1 MDKLPISTSF
11 LMSINFEGLKE
22 VIDFFHK
29 NINIL
34 NEKINDLN
42 KRFRG
47 YEEIQNE
54 LKENKI
60 KTESGLRLLGEL
72 EQSLNNYSQNI
83 IQNTNN
89 ILTNKDNL
97 SELKEE
103 VEKIK
108 LDNKNLQS
116 NLNQINNKEGEINV
130 VNNDNDGE
138 LKNEINKMKTEN
150 KENFEQLFNKI
161 EKLEFKINKSNENK
175 NKEKIININNK
186 DINNDNKVENIQEKK
201 DEKIEDNI
209 IYKELS
215 KKINEIEEKI
225 NKISEEK
232 PKEIILPNQN
242 KVSEIKNIPL
252 SDKENK
258 IDVEPEKQ
266 ENNVPTENYDAK
278 INTIENKIIKL
289 ENDIASLKLNNNI
302 NNINQNHDINI
313 IPNERIDDNM
323 LNNNLNDININN
335 NIIKYEENKQK
346 EEKENKNDN
355 SKNDQINLEEI
366 RKMKEEQQKKIDS
379 LENKIIE
386 LMSNIQEIN
395 NKFISEKFIGNKD
408 FIKFNQKIE
417 VQLKAYN
424 DKINDILAKQSLNEE
439 TLKRL
444 SSINQRSSLDRGEN
458 RKSIVKPSNNQNV
471 NSAELIESI
480 ESDFNSRIVRYLR
493 NLDITNNPKIL
504 EIEKE
509 LENKT
514 NLINELNEKLLEKSK
529 ENDDKN
535 KIYLEMLEKAKDE
548 IKNDIKMIENKIV
561 NIPLLRDDL
570 EFCEG
575 ILFGREEGEKYKK
588 MSKEEKNNEISLG
601 ASLKEEISIHGNY
614 LKKLSEGI
622 NKVNNRINNL
632 NKENLALI
640 KKDLKNESNFILED
654 FKTGLKDSI
663 SKIENQLRDKVDKLG
678 LDQFWNKINEQVIE
692 EMKQKIDK
700 KEMNKNNMYLKKKID
715 NLESKISRTFVD
727 TLIDLQMDE
736 APLLVKKNFREI
748 TEQKCASCG
757 QNIPVDKNNGLLGFS
772 LDFNNS
778 GTNQHKTLRQKNV
791 ADKDKLNKAIIQK
804 IKIYNY

>member
-424 DKINDILAKQSLNEE
+424 DKINDILAKQSLNDE

-458 RKSIVKPSNNQNV
+458 RKSIVMPSNNQNV

-514 NLINELNEKLLEKSK
+514 NLINELNKKLLEKSK

-548 IKNDIKMIENKIV
+548 IKNDIKTIENKIV

-601 ASLKEEISIHGNY
+601 TSLKEEISIHGNY

-791 ADKDKLNKAIIQK
+791 ADKDKLPEIKTNLQK
-804 IKIYNY
+804 

>member
-138 LKNEINKMKTEN
+138 LKNEINKMKAEN

-201 DEKIEDNI
+201 DENVEDNI

-289 ENDIASLKLNNNI
+289 ENDIASLKLNNN

-313 IPNERIDDNM
+313 IPNGRIDDNI

-424 DKINDILAKQSLNEE
+424 DKINDILAKQSLNDE

-458 RKSIVKPSNNQNV
+458 RKSIVMPSNNQNV

-509 LENKT
+509 LENKA

-548 IKNDIKMIENKIV
+548 IKNDIKTIENKIV

-791 ADKDKLNKAIIQK
+791 ADKDKLPEIKTNLQK
-804 IKIYNY
+804 

>member
-97 SELKEE
+97 NELKEE

-116 NLNQINNKEGEINV
+116 NLNQINNKEDEVNV
-130 VNNDNDGE
+130 VNNDNDNE

-150 KENFEQLFNKI
+150 KENFDQLFNKI
-161 EKLEFKINKSNENK
+161 EELEFKINKSNENK

-186 DINNDNKVENIQEKK
+186 NINDNNKVENIKEKK
-201 DEKIEDNI
+201 DENIEDNI

-258 IDVEPEKQ
+258 IEVEPEKQ
-266 ENNVPTENYDAK
+266 ENNIPTENYDVK
-278 INTIENKIIKL
+278 ISKIENKIIKL
-289 ENDIASLKLNNNI
+289 ENDIATLKLNNN

-346 EEKENKNDN
+346 EEKENKNDY

-424 DKINDILAKQSLNEE
+424 DKINDILAKQSLNDE

-458 RKSIVKPSNNQNV
+458 RKSIVMPSNNQNV

-548 IKNDIKMIENKIV
+548 IKNDIKTIENKIV

-601 ASLKEEISIHGNY
+601 TSLKEEISIHGNY

-791 ADKDKLNKAIIQK
+791 ADKDKLPEIKTNLQK
-804 IKIYNY
+804 

>member
-424 DKINDILAKQSLNEE
+424 DKINDILAKQSLNDE

-458 RKSIVKPSNNQNV
+458 RKSIVMPSNNQNV

-548 IKNDIKMIENKIV
+548 IKNDIKTIENKIV

-791 ADKDKLNKAIIQK
+791 ADKDKLPEIKTNLQK
-804 IKIYNY
+804 

>member
-130 VNNDNDGE
+130 VNNDNDNE
-138 LKNEINKMKTEN
+138 LKNEINKMKAEN
-150 KENFEQLFNKI
+150 KENFDQLFNKI
-161 EKLEFKINKSNENK
+161 EELEFKINKSNENK

-201 DEKIEDNI
+201 DENVEDNI

-278 INTIENKIIKL
+278 INKIENKIIKL
-289 ENDIASLKLNNNI
+289 ENDIASLKLNNN

-313 IPNERIDDNM
+313 IPNGRIDDNI

-424 DKINDILAKQSLNEE
+424 DKINDILAKQSLNDE

-458 RKSIVKPSNNQNV
+458 RKSIVMPSNNQNV

-548 IKNDIKMIENKIV
+548 IKNDIKTIENKIV

-791 ADKDKLNKAIIQK
+791 ADKDKLPEIKTNLQK
-804 IKIYNY
+804 

>member
-201 DEKIEDNI
+201 DENVEDNI

-313 IPNERIDDNM
+313 IPNGRIDDNI

-424 DKINDILAKQSLNEE
+424 DKINDILAKQSLNDE

-509 LENKT
+509 LENKA

-548 IKNDIKMIENKIV
+548 IKNDIKTIENKIV

-791 ADKDKLNKAIIQK
+791 ADKDKLPEIKTNLQK
-804 IKIYNY
+804 

>member
-130 VNNDNDGE
+130 VNNDNDNDNE
-138 LKNEINKMKTEN
+138 LKNEINKMEAGN
-150 KENFEQLFNKI
+150 KENFDQLFNKI
-161 EKLEFKINKSNENK
+161 EELEFKINKSNENK

-201 DEKIEDNI
+201 DENVEDNI

-313 IPNERIDDNM
+313 IPNGRIDDNI

-335 NIIKYEENKQK
+335 HIIKYEENKQK

-424 DKINDILAKQSLNEE
+424 DKINDILAKQSLNDE

-548 IKNDIKMIENKIV
+548 IKNDIKTIENKIV

-791 ADKDKLNKAIIQK
+791 ADKDKLPEIKTNLQK
-804 IKIYNY
+804 

>member
-130 VNNDNDGE
+130 VNNDNDNE
-138 LKNEINKMKTEN
+138 LKNEINKMKAEN
-150 KENFEQLFNKI
+150 KENFDQLFNKI
-161 EKLEFKINKSNENK
+161 EELEFKINKSNENK

-201 DEKIEDNI
+201 DENVEDNI

-424 DKINDILAKQSLNEE
+424 DKINDILAKQSLNDE

-458 RKSIVKPSNNQNV
+458 RKSIVMPSNNQNV
-471 NSAELIESI
+471 NNAELIESI

-548 IKNDIKMIENKIV
+548 IKNDIKTIENKIV

-727 TLIDLQMDE
+727 TLIDLQMEE

-791 ADKDKLNKAIIQK
+791 ADKDKLPEIKTNLQK
-804 IKIYNY
+804 

>member
-424 DKINDILAKQSLNEE
+424 DKINDILAKQSLNDK

-458 RKSIVKPSNNQNV
+458 RKSIVMPSNNQNV

-548 IKNDIKMIENKIV
+548 IKNDIKTIENKIV

-791 ADKDKLNKAIIQK
+791 ADKDKLPEIKTNLQK
-804 IKIYNY
+804 

>member
-34 NEKINDLN
+34 NEKINDLS

-47 YEEIQNE
+47 YEEIKNE
-54 LKENKI
+54 IKENKI

-72 EQSLNNYSQNI
+72 EQSINNYSQNI
-83 IQNTNN
+83 MENTNN

-103 VEKIK
+103 IEKIK

-116 NLNQINNKEGEINV
+116 NLNQISNKEGEINV
-130 VNNDNDGE
+130 ENNNNE
-138 LKNEINKMKTEN
+138 LKNEIDKINFEN
-150 KENFEQLFNKI
+150 KENFDKLFNKV
-161 EKLEFKINKSNENK
+161 EELEFKINKSNENK
-175 NKEKIININNK
+175 NKEKDQIININNK
-186 DINNDNKVENIQEKK
+186 DINDNKVDNIQEKK
-201 DEKIEDNI
+201 DESIEDSI

-215 KKINEIEEKI
+215 KKINQIEEKI
-225 NKISEEK
+225 KKISEEK
-232 PKEIILPNQN
+232 TNEIILPNQN

-258 IDVEPEKQ
+258 FEVESEKQ
-266 ENNVPTENYDAK
+266 ENNISKENYEDK
-278 INTIENKIIKL
+278 INKIENKIIKL
-289 ENDIASLKLNNNI
+289 ENDITSLKLNNNI
-302 NNINQNHDINI
+302 NNINQIPI
-313 IPNERIDDNM
+313 IPQNERFDDNM
-323 LNNNLNDININN
+323 PNNLSNDININN
-335 NIIKYEENKQK
+335 NIIRYEEKK
-346 EEKENKNDN
+346 PREEKENKENNIDN
-355 SKNDQINLEEI
+355 NFDLEEI
-366 RKMKEEQQKKIDS
+366 RKIKDEQQKKIND
-379 LENKIIE
+379 LDNKIIE
-386 LMSNIQEIN
+386 LMSNIQVIN
-395 NKFISEKFIGNKD
+395 NKFISEKFVGNKD

-417 VQLKAYN
+417 VQLKNYN
-424 DKINDILAKQSLNEE
+424 DKINDILAKESLNEE
-439 TLKRL
+439 TIKRL
-444 SSINQRSSLDRGEN
+444 SSINMRSSLDHGETK
-458 RKSIVKPSNNQNV
+458 KSIQMPNNNQNTN
-471 NSAELIESI
+471 NSELIESL
-480 ESDFNSRIVRYLR
+480 ESEFNSKIVRYLR

-509 LENKT
+509 LENQT
-514 NLINELNEKLLEKSK
+514 NLINELNAKSLEMAK

-535 KIYLEMLEKAKDE
+535 KIYLEMLEKVKGE
-548 IKNDIKMIENKIV
+548 INNDIKAIENKIV

-601 ASLKEEISIHGNY
+601 TSLKEEISIHGNY

-640 KKDLKNESNFILED
+640 KKDLKSESNFILED

-757 QNIPVDKNNGLLGFS
+757 QNIPADKNNGLLGFS

-778 GTNQHKTLRQKNV
+778 GTNQHKSLRQKTV
-791 ADKDKLNKAIIQK
+791 ADKDKLPEIKTNLQK
-804 IKIYNY
+804 

>member
-201 DEKIEDNI
+201 DENVEDNI

-242 KVSEIKNIPL
+242 KVSEIKNISL
-252 SDKENK
+252 SEKENK
-258 IDVEPEKQ
+258 IEVEPEKQ
-266 ENNVPTENYDAK
+266 ENNIPTENYDVK
-278 INTIENKIIKL
+278 INKIENKIIKL

-424 DKINDILAKQSLNEE
+424 DKINDILAKQSLNDE

-509 LENKT
+509 LENKA

-548 IKNDIKMIENKIV
+548 IKNDIKTIENKIV

-791 ADKDKLNKAIIQK
+791 ADKDKLPEIKTNLQK
-804 IKIYNY
+804 

>member
-97 SELKEE
+97 NELKEE

-201 DEKIEDNI
+201 DENVEDNI

-424 DKINDILAKQSLNEE
+424 DKINDILAKQSLNDE

-458 RKSIVKPSNNQNV
+458 RKSIVMPSNNQNV

-548 IKNDIKMIENKIV
+548 IKNDIKTIENKIV

-791 ADKDKLNKAIIQK
+791 ADKDKLPEIKTNLQK
-804 IKIYNY
+804 

>member
-289 ENDIASLKLNNNI
+289 ENDIASLKLNNN

-313 IPNERIDDNM
+313 IPNGRIDDNI

-424 DKINDILAKQSLNEE
+424 DKINDILAKQSLNDE

-509 LENKT
+509 LENKA

-548 IKNDIKMIENKIV
+548 IKNDIKTIENKIV

-791 ADKDKLNKAIIQK
+791 ADKDKLPEIKTNLQK
-804 IKIYNY
+804 

>member
-175 NKEKIININNK
+175 NKEKIINIINK

-289 ENDIASLKLNNNI
+289 ENDIASLKLNNNNI

-424 DKINDILAKQSLNEE
+424 DKINDILAKQSLNDE

-458 RKSIVKPSNNQNV
+458 RKSIVMPSNNQNV

-548 IKNDIKMIENKIV
+548 IKNDIKTIENKIV

-601 ASLKEEISIHGNY
+601 TSLKEEISIHGNY

-791 ADKDKLNKAIIQK
+791 ADKDKLPEIKTNLQK
-804 IKIYNY
+804 

>member
-201 DEKIEDNI
+201 DENVEDNI

-289 ENDIASLKLNNNI
+289 ENDIASLKLNNN

-313 IPNERIDDNM
+313 IPNGRIDDNI

-424 DKINDILAKQSLNEE
+424 DKINDILAKQSLNDE

-458 RKSIVKPSNNQNV
+458 RKSIVMPSNNQNV

-548 IKNDIKMIENKIV
+548 IKNDIKTIENKIV

-791 ADKDKLNKAIIQK
+791 ADKDKLPEIKTNLQK
-804 IKIYNY
+804 

>member
-313 IPNERIDDNM
+313 IPNGRIDDNI

-424 DKINDILAKQSLNEE
+424 DKINDILAKQSLNDE

-458 RKSIVKPSNNQNV
+458 RKSIVMPSNNQNV

-509 LENKT
+509 LENKA

-548 IKNDIKMIENKIV
+548 IKNDIKTIENKIV

-791 ADKDKLNKAIIQK
+791 ADKDKLPEIKTNLQK
-804 IKIYNY
+804 